1 MKNKRKKLAVL
12 MASSLTVNLIGI
24 AACKVSGASPGD
36 LGDIQAEML
45 ENSINY
51 LVASHN
57 SDGSFGNYVSIIN
70 DTAEAAGVLRN
81 FSDHDISSAAAWLK
95 SSGYDENIDTLAR
108 TAAACKDSVIL
119 DSVVSY
125 ANADGGFGLY
135 KDYASDVLDSV
146 LVLDAINSCG
156 SENYIDCG
164 SAICLYLIGS
174 VNSDGGWSYSPD
186 SASDIRLTS
195 MVTYSLDKFLDDN
208 MLTSVAAENALS
220 ASTEFLR
227 NNSADDF
234 DRESIEET
242 LYSDIAL
249 MQYDGSIDY
258 RSVLNGLSEV
268 QSGNGSFYNDVHL
281 TALAVKL
288 LGNIDL
294 SDSVKIKKMTSQ
306 LNAQSGYFGKD
317 MNVVSQYSVSY
328 SAAAEAE
335 YTLKT
340 TVTNGETVIYTEEA
354 PVVFSPDRSTIQG
367 IAADFVLNEM
377 RDDGIFVTTQLCSGD
392 KIVANGSQQITLAEI
407 PAAGSTELTDFTL
420 ELDKYS
426 AYVGMPVEVSAEF
439 DLLFA
444 TNVENSVDMKLIVN
458 KDGETVDENTV
469 SVQLIPSENSLK
481 MQGIVFTPDTDSEG
495 TYVVTAQCMYENEV
509 VAERSCEFAVK
520 EQVVLE
526 DITDDPDAAPEI
538 VVNWAGPVLSDY
550 CIYAGTETIVDA
562 NAEIL
567 YYSNGDFDGII
578 SMQVVKDGEVIAER
592 EESVTIEKG
601 DIEYPDG
608 LPVLPRYTT
617 KDFLSFE
624 VKDKSSVDV
633 IMTFSDPEGNVIAEG
648 TRTVKIL
655 EKPVQD
661 LILNSSENNTG
672 IDLSWNDITSD
683 FESYHYRLFRRTET
697 NDWESRSI
705 WNESEKVE
713 VLNIY
718 PASPYLET
726 WMTTTISD
734 TETPAGMGLFD
745 IDSVSW
751 NDFNATPETY
761 LLDENGSWKYD
772 VLFFGSADSNGGK
785 DLNETSYN
793 YVKSYADS
801 GRGILF
807 GHDSIDLYLNH
818 TWCNKFADDFDM
830 ILKLQDSSSA
840 SSATSSVYIEN
851 IGTLTNFPW
860 TLRGTLNIPRC
871 HSSGQYVG
879 GSLTSTEWIR
889 LNGPYSVDEETG
901 ARSGCYLT
909 TNKNLGMIQTG
920 HSAGQATD
928 DERKV
933 LANTLFYLHQLSDLT
948 TAKDSSFYDIDAPD
962 MPDVTA
968 GEISGASVPLSIAS
982 KDNPTVY
989 EYYIA
994 AEPSTDQ
1001 GDIVKSNVV
1010 TETAFADMKGFVVE
1024 VSDSSQPSP
1033 ELIEYDENN
1042 EHITNVILCD
1052 AQGTLTAS
1060 AELPDYGKQ
1069 YYIHVFAVDNADNVS
1084 EEVIIPVGSAKIE
1097 ASVNTDKDIYT
1108 PGETVS
1114 VSSASEAVK
1123 FGITADG
1130 ELSIYDEDGNLT
1142 LTLASESE
1150 RYIAPDE
1157 NVELAGAWTIPE
1169 IMAGKY
1175 TAEIVWKDGENEIAK
1190 ASHGFRVAANG
1201 SLDNFVHTD
1210 KLSYRTSDP
1219 VEILSNVV
1227 NSSTNSAENGL
1238 VLDIEVYNSQQRIA
1252 ASFSSNIGT
1261 LHPKSDYSYNDII
1274 KSGKLAAGK
1283 YTVHAAVRDESGQL
1297 TEDSAE
1303 FDVIESS
1310 AVMTGKL
1317 SFSPEGEIS
1326 QRADFSV
1333 TNESDVDVSEA
1344 VIRVEIYSSGELV
1357 GTIIRHSAVGAGET
1371 LEFNDIVDTRKY
1383 GVGDYY
1389 GILTAETAEER
1400 TELDTAVFTID
1411 AEYVEPAVT
1420 TVTTAETTTK
1430 AESAKTTAAAA
1441 PKSNSPKTGDD
1452 VPLPLWIST
1461 IVSALGLIAVCVTGG
1476 KKNAEKKN

>member
-36 LGDIQAEML
+36 LGDVRAEML
-45 ENSINY
+45 ENSVGY

-57 SDGSFGNYVSIIN
+57 PDGSFGNYVSIIN
-70 DTAEAAGVLRN
+70 DTAEAAEVLRD
-81 FSDHDISSAAAWLK
+81 FSDHDVSSAAAWLK

-108 TAAACKDSVIL
+108 TAAACKDSAIL

-135 KDYASDVLDSV
+135 KDYASDVLDSA

-174 VNSDGGWSYSPD
+174 ANSDGGWSYSPD
-186 SASDIRLTS
+186 SGSDVKLTS
-195 MVTYSLDKFLDDN
+195 MVTYSLDKFLDNN
-208 MLTSVAAENALS
+208 MLTSEAAENALS

-227 NNSADDF
+227 NNSADGF
-234 DRESIEET
+234 DRERIEET
-242 LYSDIAL
+242 LYSNIAL

-258 RSVLNGLSEV
+258 KYVLNGLSEV

-281 TALAVKL
+281 TSLAVKL

-306 LNAQSGYFGKD
+306 LNTQGGYFGKD

-328 SAAAEAE
+328 SAAAEIE

-340 TVTNGETVIYTEEA
+340 TVTNGETIIYTEEA

-367 IAADFVLNEM
+367 TAANFVLNEM
-377 RDDGIFVTTQLCSGD
+377 RDDGIYVTTQLCSGD
-392 KIVANGSQQITLAEI
+392 KIIASGSQQITLEEL
-407 PAAGSTELTDFTL
+407 PVAGSTELTDFTL

-444 TNVENSVDMKLIVN
+444 TNVENSVDMKLIVT
-458 KDGETVDENTV
+458 KDGEPVDENTV

-520 EQVVLE
+520 EQLVLE

-550 CIYAGTETIVDA
+550 CIYAGTETTIDA

-567 YYSNGDFDGII
+567 YYSNGDFNGII

-592 EESVTIEKG
+592 EENVTIGKG
-601 DIEYPDG
+601 DTSVVNGVTLFPKYNTEN
-608 LPVLPRYTT
+608 
-617 KDFLSFE
+617 FLSF
-624 VKDKSSVDV
+624 VAKDKGSIDV
-633 IMTFSDPEGNVIAEG
+633 TVKFSDVDGKILSENS
-648 TRTVKIL
+648 RTVKIL

-661 LILNSSENNTG
+661 LILNSAENDTG
-672 IDLSWNDITSD
+672 IDLSWNDITSN
-683 FESYHYRLFRRTET
+683 FESYHYRLFRRTESE
-697 NDWESRSI
+697 DWETRSI

-713 VLNIY
+713 VLNLY
-718 PASPYLET
+718 PAAPYLEQ

-745 IDSVSW
+745 IDSVHIR
-751 NDFNATPETY
+751 DFNNNPESY
-761 LLDENGSWKYD
+761 LVDENGSWKYD
-772 VLFFGSADSNGGK
+772 VLFFGSSDCNSYY
-785 DLNETSYN
+785 DLTE
-793 YVKSYADS
+793 KSYEIVQEYVNS
-801 GRGILF
+801 GRGVLF
-807 GHDSIDLYLNH
+807 GHDTLWLPGGH
-818 TWCNKFADDFDM
+818 TQFCKFAEQLG
-830 ILKLQDSSSA
+830 ITVINNATYIQSTTA
-840 SSATSSVYIEN
+840 SVVN

-860 TLRGTLNIPRC
+860 TIRGTLNIPAC
-871 HSSGQYVG
+871 HTSGQYVG
-879 GSLTSTEWIR
+879 GILEGTEWMT
-889 LNGPYSVDEETG
+889 LNAPQLIDEATG
-901 ARSGCYLT
+901 AHSNFYLV
-909 TNKNLGMIQTG
+909 TNNNLGMIQTG
-920 HSAGQATD
+920 HSTGQATD

-948 TAKDSSFYDIDAPD
+948 TAKDSSFYDVDAPD

-1001 GDIVKSNVV
+1001 GEIVKSNVV

-1084 EEVIIPVGSAKIE
+1084 EEVIIPAGSAMIE

-1130 ELSIYDEDGNLT
+1130 ELSIYDEDGNIT

-1157 NVELAGAWTIPE
+1157 NVELAGTWTIPE

-1175 TAEIVWKDGENEIAK
+1175 TAEIVWRDGENEIAK

-1317 SFSPEGEIS
+1317 SFSPEGESS

-1344 VIRVEIYSSGELV
+1344 IIRVEIYSSGELV
-1357 GTIIRHSAVGAGET
+1357 GTIIRHSAVRAGET
-1371 LEFNDIVDTRKY
+1371 LEFNDVVDTKKY

-1389 GILTAETAEER
+1389 GILTAETSEER

-1411 AEYVEPAVT
+1411 TEYIEPVET
-1420 TVTTAETTTK
+1420 TVTTVETTSTT
-1430 AESAKTTAAAA
+1430 ESAKTTAAAA